1 MGQSEST
8 LPSSSKA
15 SSVRENPFLKK
26 AKDELFAGRD
36 ETGDTI
42 FVVQSQVIHA
52 HRCVLAALSPKYKA
66 QFYGAM
72 PSTEIIK
79 LKNVSPVA
87 FMEFLQFFYVDEV
100 TLTMENIECVIDL
113 AQQSLVA
120 EFVEECT
127 KFLLEMVGIDKL
139 VWCYRLSVLYQISR
153 LQQFCEEQISMH
165 ITKVFKSAEFL
176 ECDCKILELI
186 LKLDQLTCKEVE
198 VFEACISWARAA
210 CKSNCIDLHS
220 LAAGATH
227 LREALGDAVFQ
238 IRFCT
243 MSVEEFA
250 SLHKLYAGFFST
262 DESNEI
268 IYGIGKV
275 NDSSKPGLFNH
286 KPRTPIT
293 TTSSPIESNAR
304 SLECSISGNG
314 VKVNRAPSE
323 VEKIA
328 IICDKPIVLKGL
340 VVRLEKLADITVD
353 INLGARQLKK
363 YPATVK
369 LSDHQ
374 NRIFFREPV
383 EIKAHERCIIT
394 LKSAMFKR
402 SKISGCCIK
411 SEVVDKNGIWF
422 QFPNPQYGSTPP
434 ILITNLLY
442 IPAAN

>member
-1 MGQSEST
+1 MMGQSGST
-8 LPSSSKA
+8 LPSSSKV

-26 AKDELFAGRD
+26 AKVELFAGRS
-36 ETGDTI
+36 ETGDTK
-42 FVVQSQVIHA
+42 FVVQYQVIHA

-72 PSTEIIK
+72 PNKEIIE
-79 LKNVSPVA
+79 LKNVSAAA

-120 EFVEECT
+120 DFVEECT
-127 KFLLEMVGIDKL
+127 KFLLDMVGIDKL
-139 VWCYRLSVLYQISR
+139 VWCYRLSVLYQIAL

-165 ITKVFKSAEFL
+165 ITKVFKSAGFL

-198 VFEACISWARAA
+198 VFDACISWARAA
-210 CKSNCIDLHS
+210 CKRNCIELQS
-220 LAAGATH
+220 VAAH
-227 LREALGDAVFQ
+227 LREVLGDAVFQ

-286 KPRTPIT
+286 KPRIPIT
-293 TTSSPIESNAR
+293 TTSSPIESNPR
-304 SLECSISGNG
+304 SLDCSISGNG
-314 VKVNRAPSE
+314 VAVNRATSE

-328 IICDKPIVLKGL
+328 IICDKPILLKGL
-340 VVRLEKLADITVD
+340 VVRLEKLADISVD
-353 INLGARQLKK
+353 IDLGAIQLKK
-363 YPATVK
+363 YSATVK
-369 LSDHQ
+369 LSDNQ

-394 LKSAMFKR
+394 LKSAIFKR
-402 SKISGCCIK
+402 TKISGCCIK
-411 SEVVDKNGIWF
+411 SEIVDKNGIWF